1 MGAQPFC
8 SILPDSG
15 HPLADR
21 AFSHAQRLGNLLLL
35 PALLLEGQRLPPSRF
50 LPVGGSWKS
59 FCHASSYH
67 GQKSLE
73 IYATVSK
80 GELLLGRGIME
91 GESRVRKQ
99 AEACFRQAVE
109 VSRRQSAKSWE
120 LRATMSLA
128 RLLA

>member
-73 IYATVSK
+73 IYATVSNR
-80 GELLLGRGIME
+80 LSARN
-91 GESRVRKQ
+91 VREMIAQ
-99 AEACFRQAVE
+99 VAARNA
-109 VSRRQSAKSWE
+109 
-120 LRATMSLA
+120 LA
-128 RLLA
+128 G

>member
-21 AFSHAQRLGNLLLL
+21 AFSHAQRLGNSLLL
-35 PALLLEGQRLPPSRF
+35 PAPLFEGQRLPPSRF

-73 IYATVSK
+73 IYATVSNRAAWPGYPHQ
-80 GELLLGRGIME
+80 GEVAIMLY
-91 GESRVRKQ
+91 VDF
-99 AEACFRQAVE
+99 AEAQPR
-109 VSRRQSAKSWE
+109 KWI
-120 LRATMSLA
+120 
-128 RLLA
+128 

>member
-59 FCHASSYH
+59 FCHAFPYH
-67 GQKSLE
+67 GPKSLE

-80 GELLLGRGIME
+80 QRDG
-91 GESRVRKQ
+91 
-99 AEACFRQAVE
+99 
-109 VSRRQSAKSWE
+109 AKS
-120 LRATMSLA
+120 A
-128 RLLA
+128 LLCEFIYLETKQN